1 MKNIFF
7 YRALSALFV
16 GGMAFAAVSCADD
29 DLAEKTNNGDTEAAV
44 RFDVSDSQE
53 DAQTRGALTR
63 GAITPGLTDK
73 DLDGKK
79 LAVQSSENLDV
90 CLIETTVEGVN
101 PVKLEPGTRAN
112 ITTLEKLTDFSSTG
126 VRGTA
131 ANAIDKEW
139 FNEQKT
145 NKNGILYTSRRW
157 SWLQPYGRFYAVY
170 PESTNDSYGIKF
182 TKPNGTAAP
191 SLEFTVNTD
200 VRKQVDLM
208 TACSDNV
215 HYATRFQAPRT
226 NLQFRHALTAIR
238 FAVGQNLSF
247 NKTIKDITLKNV
259 LIKSKYTLSN
269 NLNGAGAAWD
279 HSGNNTRGNVTL
291 SNVNY
296 NTNENANS
304 IVRDRSKYSNS
315 NETNLTKLDDNYTFY
330 MIPQDLDGKVTA
342 EVLFTDGSKISVPLK
357 GSWKAG
363 TTRTYKLS
371 EKNSSWTYTITAT
384 SPNAVAYNGTQANYK
399 IESYREV
406 NGTKQPVAW
415 KVVGYSVDNGTS
427 WTTTKPSWLKS
438 LSKEQ
443 SNGGTVDEQG
453 TATLGTDIV
462 DLVAERNKTLQNAA
476 PLGTA
481 TAPYNLSNA
490 TGAAAVQNTANC
502 YVISAPGHYMIP
514 LVYGNAIKNG
524 QTNSS
529 AYQKGSEANNTLKN
543 FVDQEG
549 YAITDPWIEK
559 TNNNACKGFDNASIV
574 WSDEKDLVKL
584 GANKGIYRD
593 ANGNAYIKFEV
604 TKENIKSGN
613 AVVAVK
619 GRYQTIRPVLRKN
632 NRGKNEWVNEPQIVQ
647 QTLWSWHLWFAP
659 KNALDKITV
668 TNKQGNKYEFTNEA
682 LGWKPTAWKGT
693 PYSTP
698 RTVKVKV
705 EQIQGN
711 NGVKQYAVITITQN
725 PATTSRTGYTTLYQ
739 WGRKDAFPG
748 TTATLAVN
756 TINWNAGSEMYMQ
769 TILQNPQNYF
779 TAGYKGNVLDAATG
793 FAKYYTLYNLWS
805 MNNTSAYAENQ
816 ANSQTVVKTIYD
828 PSPVGFSV
836 PANDAFTG
844 FTENG
849 LNGGRMNVDGTDN
862 AQTFNNNFGHN
873 FWTNSSKTET
883 IFFPAAGFRE
893 ARNGSTLS
901 NYSKFG
907 DYWTATPNDNHNG
920 NVMGFDVNSVHP
932 LYRNIR
938 AFGFAVRPA
947 AEK

>member
-1 MKNIFF
+1 MNKTFF
-7 YRALSALFV
+7 YHALSALFV

-29 DLAEKTNNGDTEAAV
+29 DLAEKTNNGDTEAIV

-131 ANAIDKEW
+131 ANAINKEW
-139 FNEQKT
+139 FNEEKT
-145 NKNGILYTSRRW
+145 RNNGILYNTRSW
-157 SWLQPYGRFYAVY
+157 SWLQPHGRFYAVY
-170 PESTNDSYGIKF
+170 PESTNGSNGIKF
-182 TKPNGTAAP
+182 SKPNGTAAP
-191 SLEFTVNTD
+191 SIEFTVNTD

-208 TACSDNV
+208 TACSGNV
-215 HYATRFQAPRT
+215 QYATRFQAPRT

-259 LIKSKYTLSN
+259 LLKSKYTLSN
-269 NLNGAGAAWD
+269 KLDGTGAAWD
-279 HSGNNTRGNVTL
+279 HSGNTGRGDVTL
-291 SNVNY
+291 SDVNY
-296 NTNENANS
+296 KTNENANS
-304 IVRDRSKYSNS
+304 IVRDRNKYSNS

-342 EVLFTDGSKISVPLK
+342 EVLFTDGSKITVPLK

-490 TGAAAVQNTANC
+490 TGAAAVQNTANS
-502 YVISAPGHYMIP
+502 YLISAPGYYMIP

-559 TNNNACKGFDNASIV
+559 TNNGANRGIDLAWTI

-584 GANKGIYRD
+584 ASNNGLYRAAD
-593 ANGNAYIKFEV
+593 GNLYIKFEV

-613 AVVAVK
+613 AVVAVRRSWQTQRQEQRQQ
-619 GRYQTIRPVLRKN
+619 GRKKV
-632 NRGKNEWVNEPQIVQ
+632 WVTVTETHQ

-668 TNKQGNKYEFTNEA
+668 TNKQGNKYDFTNEA

-693 PYSTP
+693 SYSTP

-705 EQIQGN
+705 EQTQGN

-793 FAKYYTLYNLWS
+793 FAKYYTFYNLWS

-893 ARNGSTLS
+893 AGNGSTLS